1 MSNKSNIRLADSF
14 ADKSADPT
22 IQARVQ
28 NDYDSGGADAAQI
41 DVADKMQ
48 LLGMHI
54 GKVAHELRNPLG
66 TINTS
71 AYLIE
76 RYSQSETPKVG
87 EAIDR
92 MKGAIGRCDRLI
104 AELLDFAKANQL
116 AKDRVPF
123 DLWLT
128 RILAE
133 QAQSL
138 PRELELEF
146 NLGVGEAMVAIDT
159 HKMQAAISNLINNA
173 TEALMGKNENS
184 ADYFRQDP
192 KIRISSRLTQRGVE
206 ISVYNNGPKIDERDL
221 EKILTPLYTTKSFGT
236 GLGLSVVQDTLRQHD
251 GGLEIENGSDTGVT
265 FTAWISSGLS
275 KAAQDCDERTGSI
288 MCGLN

>member
-1 MSNKSNIRLADSF
+1 MSSNSNIRLDDNF
-14 ADKSADPT
+14 AGRAVES
-22 IQARVQ
+22 IVQAKCQ
-28 NDYDSGGADAAQI
+28 DNDEAAAADANPI
-41 DVADKMQ
+41 EVADKMQ
-48 LLGMHI
+48 QLGMHI

-76 RYSQSETPKVG
+76 RHSQSDNPKLV

-116 AKDRVPF
+116 AKDRIPL

-128 RILAE
+128 RILGE
-133 QAQSL
+133 QAQNL

-146 NLGVGEAMVAIDT
+146 NLGVGEAMVTIDA
-159 HKMQAAISNLINNA
+159 HKMQAAIANLINNA

-184 ADYFRQDP
+184 ADYYRQDP

-206 ISVYNNGPKIDERDL
+206 ISVYNNGPKIDEQDL

-265 FTAWISSGLS
+265 FTAWVSSGLS
-275 KAAQDCDERTGSI
+275 NSAHDCDERTGSI

>member
-1 MSNKSNIRLADSF
+1 MSSTSNIRLDDNF
-14 ADKSADPT
+14 ADGTTDPIT
-22 IQARVQ
+22 QAKCQ
-28 NDYDSGGADAAQI
+28 GDDKAAAADANPI

-48 LLGMHI
+48 QLGMHI

-76 RYSQSETPKVG
+76 RHSQSDNPKVG

-116 AKDRVPF
+116 TKDRIPL

-159 HKMQAAISNLINNA
+159 DKMQAAISNLINNA

-192 KIRISSRLTQRGVE
+192 RIRICSRLTQRGVE
-206 ISVYNNGPKIDERDL
+206 ISVYNNGPKIDEQDL

-236 GLGLSVVQDTLRQHD
+236 GLGLSVVQDTLTQHG
-251 GGLEIENGSDTGVT
+251 GGLEIKNGSDTGVT

-275 KAAQDCDERTGSI
+275 MATHNCDERTGSI